1 MGGQEASP
9 ITAGNAP
16 SEEDSAVRKIA
27 LFLYRFRRFILELV
41 ISFVLLSFAFYW
53 VAPDILHL
61 LQLHLDQKLAF
72 FGVMEPIVSLIK
84 IASVMA
90 ILVLMPWILFRITQ
104 ILVSNFGITKGFGI
118 GLVLSSLIL
127 FYAGAAFCFFITL
140 PFGINFLLGYQ
151 SEHIRP
157 VISVGKF
164 VNFVGLFLLA
174 FGLIFELPL
183 IMTVSCRIGL
193 CSYKFFHKGRRY
205 AVLVI
210 AILAAVLTPTP
221 DVINMA
227 LMGLP
232 LYLLYEIGILIARLS
247 SKK

>member
-1 MGGQEASP
+1 MNNQEISSD
-9 ITAGNAP
+9 TTSNGLL
-16 SEEDSAVRKIA
+16 EEDTAVRKIA
-27 LFLYRFRRFILELV
+27 VFLYKFRRFVLELA
-41 ISFVLLSFAFYW
+41 ISFLLLSFAFYW
-53 VAPDILHL
+53 VAPDILYF

-84 IASVMA
+84 IACVMA
-90 ILVLMPWILFRITQ
+90 IIVLMPWILFRIIQ
-104 ILVSNFGITKGFGI
+104 VLVSNFGITKKFGI
-118 GLVLSSLIL
+118 GLILSSLML

-183 IMTVSCRIGL
+183 IMTVTCRIGL

-205 AVLVI
+205 AILII
-210 AILAAVLTPTP
+210 AIIAAVLTPTP

-232 LYLLYEIGILIARLS
+232 LYLLYEIGIFVARFGN
-247 SKK
+247 KN